1 MANLKRFRYPLH
13 MKSGFV
19 ILAGRSNVGKSTLL
33 NALVGT
39 KVAIMSPKPQTTR
52 HPVRGVLHDPRGQI
66 VFVDT
71 PGVFLGKKDSV
82 SKRLNAI
89 VKESLEGIDA
99 ILYVVDPARAPGEE
113 EEYIQKLLKTST
125 KPILYLVNKS
135 DLSEK
140 NRPFL
145 SVYHAVDIGQEGS
158 VEVSAQT
165 HKNLNLVVDKLYEIL
180 PEGEPFYPDLQI
192 SDMAHKEWLEELI
205 REKCFFALQQEL
217 PYSIKV
223 RVEDIE
229 QHEDG
234 SRFIQATILTT
245 EDRYKGMIIG
255 AKARKLKEIGSAARK
270 DLELVTGAKVFLELT
285 VKVDGKWQ
293 QKFH

>member
-1 MANLKRFRYPLH
+1 

-33 NALVGT
+33 NALVGS

-71 PGVFLGKKDSV
+71 PGIFLGKKDGV
-82 SKRLNAI
+82 SKRLNDI
-89 VKESLEGIDA
+89 VKESLDGIDA
-99 ILYVVDPARAPGEE
+99 ILYVVDPARAAGDEE
-113 EEYIQKLLKTST
+113 AFIQKLLKGSKT
-125 KPILYLVNKS
+125 PILYLVNKG
-135 DLSEK
+135 DLTETQ
-140 NRPFL
+140 RPFL
-145 SVYHAVDIGQEGS
+145 ADYRALDIGQVGS
-158 VEVSAQT
+158 CDVSAKT
-165 HKNLNLVVDKLYEIL
+165 HKNLNLVVDKLFEIL
-180 PEGEPFYPDLQI
+180 PEGEPFYPELQI
-192 SDMAHKEWLEELI
+192 SDMAHREWLEELI

-223 RVEDIE
+223 RVEDME
-229 QHEDG
+229 ERDDG
-234 SRFIQATILTT
+234 SRYIQATILTT

-255 AKARKLKEIGSAARK
+255 AKASKLKEIGAAARK
-270 DLELVTGAKVFLELT
+270 ELETVTGGKVFLELT
-285 VKVDGKWQ
+285 VKVDNKWQ

>member
-1 MANLKRFRYPLH
+1 

-33 NALVGT
+33 NALVGS

-52 HPVRGVLHDPRGQI
+52 HPVRGVMHDPRGQI

-71 PGVFLGKKDSV
+71 PGVFLGKKDHL
-82 SKRLNAI
+82 SKRLNDI
-89 VKESLEGIDA
+89 VKESLDGIDA

-113 EEYIQKLLKTST
+113 EEMIQKMLKAA
-125 KPILYLVNKS
+125 KVPILYLVNKG
-135 DLSEK
+135 DLTEK
-140 NRPFL
+140 QRPYL
-145 SVYHAVDIGQEGS
+145 EHYQSVDVGQDGS
-158 VEVSAQT
+158 CDVSALT
-165 HKNLNLVVDKLYEIL
+165 HKNLNLVVDKLFEML

-229 QHEDG
+229 EREDG
-234 SRFIQATILTT
+234 SRYIQATILTT
-245 EDRYKGMIIG
+245 EDRYKGMIVG
-255 AKARKLKEIGSAARK
+255 AKAKKLKEIGMAARK
-270 DLELVTGAKVFLELT
+270 ELETVTGGKVFLELT
-285 VKVDGKWQ
+285 VKVDEKWQ
-293 QKFH
+293 QKFQ